1 MVVSYRRGII
11 PSIALMLLA
20 ISAGINVLQAQRIRA
35 LVSPVPGTPAAIGR
49 MAVPVQGYS
58 RSGEKREVTFKR
70 GRPTVLYFFSPT
82 CLWCERNWPNIQS
95 LLSSSAAGRYDVVL
109 VSASRE
115 LDQYLRSR
123 NLTVDVLEGISENSR
138 QHFGLSATP
147 QTVVV
152 SPEGIISHV
161 WSGAYTARPK
171 RQLEELFAISLPG
184 LAGSVAG
191 SYSK

>member
-1 MVVSYRRGII
+1 MSYRRTII
-11 PSIALMLLA
+11 HSIALMLLA

-49 MAVPVQGYS
+49 MALPVQGYS
-58 RSGEKREVTFKR
+58 RFGEKREFTFKR

-82 CLWCERNWPNIQS
+82 CVWCERNWPNIQS
-95 LLSSSAAGRYDVVL
+95 LVSSSAGRYDVVL

-115 LDQYLRSR
+115 LDEYLRSR